1 MVRKICYKNVTYKNS
16 NHVLWNFHHF
26 RLKCFCLDTNR
37 KFGKEKIFKKYQ
49 LKFIRTLMKSQKI
62 PVIQFNQAPLLS
74 TCTLVTNTGSYLN
87 IPTKKKLRL
96 RQSKQLPNIF
106 KRCMQNPVKHLS
118 CSLSVK
124 KMNIFRKC
132 SFLHVW
138 KSSEYTSAYKRS
150 HIAKQ
155 TCKQTFLYEGNTG
168 I

>member
-1 MVRKICYKNVTYKNS
+1 
-16 NHVLWNFHHF
+16 
-26 RLKCFCLDTNR
+26 
-37 KFGKEKIFKKYQ
+37 
-49 LKFIRTLMKSQKI
+49 MKSQKI

-168 I
+168 ILWVKIYKKFTKLITSGSLARPALWVQARFLATLNLQSWAKYLEQNREIQ